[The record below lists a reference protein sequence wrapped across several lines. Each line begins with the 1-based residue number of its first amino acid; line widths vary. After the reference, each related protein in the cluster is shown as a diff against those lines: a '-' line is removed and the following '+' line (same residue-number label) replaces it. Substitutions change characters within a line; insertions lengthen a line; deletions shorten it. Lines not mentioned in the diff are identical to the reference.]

1 MAILEELKPKH
12 VAEDFYIG
20 NTHVIISDD
29 YCRPREEVDEI
40 LRRIAR
46 DAYRALAAQHAAE
59 QRRKELENER
69 TESEADI
76 YGGSARNCFE

>member
-1 MAILEELKPKH
+1 MKTLVELKPKH
-12 VAEDFYIG
+12 IVEDYYIG

-59 QRRKELENER
+59 QRKKQN
-69 TESEADI
+69 D
-76 YGGSARNCFE
+76 N

>member
-12 VAEDFYIG
+12 IVEDYYIG

-29 YCRPREEVDEI
+29 YCRPREEVNEI
-40 LRRIAR
+40 LRRIER

-59 QRRKELENER
+59 QRKKQN
-69 TESEADI
+69 D
-76 YGGSARNCFE
+76 N

>member
-1 MAILEELKPKH
+1 MGILLEELKPKH
-12 VAEDFYIG
+12 VAEDYYVG

-46 DAYRALAAQHAAE
+46 DAKRALAAQYAAE
-59 QRRKELENER
+59 QRKKQN
-69 TESEADI
+69 DD
-76 YGGSARNCFE
+76 

>member
-12 VAEDFYIG
+12 IVKDYYIG
-20 NTHVIISDD
+20 NTHIIISDD

-46 DAYRALAAQHAAE
+46 IVQRALAAQYAAE
-59 QRRKELENER
+59 QRMKQKN
-69 TESEADI
+69 D
-76 YGGSARNCFE
+76 